1 MISYYENR
9 EMNKKYENE
18 NSLYIFLLKT
28 KTQDS
33 IYTSSVRILGI
44 VNKENKLKYYNMIML
59 YKIK

>member
-1 MISYYENR
+1 
-9 EMNKKYENE
+9 MNKKYENE